1 MFKSS
6 DCVAIHLQD
15 ITAAEN
21 FYTNVMKFTLINRSE
36 NHLEYNTGVFR
47 LCIDRE
53 LNTRPPLPNFTV
65 PDIGKVKTGLVANG
79 CVILGESPNC
89 LNFSDPFGITYAVV
103 QA

>member
-21 FYTNVMKFTLINRSE
+21 FYTNVMKFTLVNRSE
-36 NHLEYNTGVFR
+36 SHLEYDTGLFR
-47 LCIDRE
+47 LCVDRE
-53 LNTRPPLPNFTV
+53 LNARPPLPNFTV

-79 CVILGESPNC
+79 CVILRESHNC
-89 LNFSDPFGITYAVV
+89 LNFSDPFGITYAIV

>member
-21 FYTNVMKFTLINRSE
+21 FYTNVMKFTLVTHSE
-36 NHLEYNTGVFR
+36 THLEYDTGLFR
-47 LCIDRE
+47 LCVDQE
-53 LNTRPPLPNFTV
+53 LETRPPLPSFTV
-65 PDIGKVKTGLVANG
+65 QDISIVKTGLVANG
-79 CVILGESPNC
+79 CVILRESHNC
-89 LNFSDPFGITYAVV
+89 LDFSDPFGITYAIV